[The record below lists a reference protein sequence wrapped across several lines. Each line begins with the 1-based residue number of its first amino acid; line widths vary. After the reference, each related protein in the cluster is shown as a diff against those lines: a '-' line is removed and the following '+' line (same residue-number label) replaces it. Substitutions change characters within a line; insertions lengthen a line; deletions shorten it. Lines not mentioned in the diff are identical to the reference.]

1 MGRDQ
6 SRGVTMTFR
15 ASLTFLAS
23 ACAVAGASFAQGVD
37 GPRTMGWLEKVAVEG
52 TGLSIVAKIDTG
64 ADYSSLDARNI
75 YDFKREG
82 EPWVSFTIVDDKG
95 ERLGMERRV
104 FRYTVIRR
112 AGGDEQRRPTVILG
126 LCVGEVYREVQV
138 NLVDRSTLEYRMLVG
153 RDFMQG
159 RYVVDPAR
167 TYVTSPSCPQA
178 KAK

>member
-1 MGRDQ
+1 MGLDE
-6 SRGVTMTFR
+6 SRGVTTTLR
-15 ASLTFLAS
+15 ASLALLAS
-23 ACAVAGASFAQGVD
+23 AFAVAGTSFAQGTN
-37 GPRTMGWLEKVAVEG
+37 GPRTMGWLEKVAIEN
-52 TGLSIVAKIDTG
+52 TDLSIVAKVDTG

-75 YDFKREG
+75 FDFKRDG

-104 FRYTVIRR
+104 FRHTMIRR

-126 LCVGEVYREVQV
+126 LCVGAVYREVQV
-138 NLVDRSTLEYRMLVG
+138 NLVDRRTLEYRMLIG

-167 TYVTSPSCPQA
+167 TYVTSPSCPQT
-178 KAK
+178 KTR